1 MSESS
6 QQKKARVRPPRVHMT
21 CEVETNGAMVLKE
34 LPFVSSVLADLAGD
48 KKRDKKLK
56 DREFVTI
63 DRDNFDSVLAGIAP
77 ELSFRAENTLV
88 GDGSELA
95 VALKFSSLKDFSPE
109 QIAAQI
115 PALKALLETREKLVD
130 LKSRAD
136 GNDRLEELLNEL
148 LANEDLR
155 KKATGA
161 LGGGGGDGAAPGG
174 DGEGGGGD
182 GQPAQ

>member
-1 MSESS
+1 MSESV
-6 QQKKARVRPPRVHMT
+6 QKKKERVRPPRVHLT

-77 ELSFRAENTLV
+77 ELKFRAENTLA

-95 VALKFSSLKDFSPE
+95 VELKFGSLKDFSPE

-115 PALKALLETREKLVD
+115 PALKALLQTREKLVD

-155 KKATGA
+155 KKAGGA
-161 LGGGGGDGAAPGG
+161 LGGGDA
-174 DGEGGGGD
+174 GGGGAGGGD
-182 GQPAQ
+182 TPAQ

>member
-6 QQKKARVRPPRVHMT
+6 QKKKERVRPPRVHMT

-63 DRDNFDSVLAGIAP
+63 DRDNFDGVLAGIAP
-77 ELSFRAENTLV
+77 ELRFRADNTLV

-95 VALKFSSLKDFSPE
+95 VELKFESLKDFSPE
-109 QIAAQI
+109 QVAAQI
-115 PALKALLETREKLVD
+115 PALKALLATREKLVD

-155 KKATGA
+155 KKASGA
-161 LGGGGGDGAAPGG
+161 LGTDGDPGAGGDGGGGGD
-174 DGEGGGGD
+174 
-182 GQPAQ
+182 QPAQ

>member
-1 MSESS
+1 MSESV
-6 QQKKARVRPPRVHMT
+6 QKKKERVRPPRVHLT
-21 CEVETNGAMVLKE
+21 CEVETNGAMVMKE

-63 DRDNFDSVLAGIAP
+63 DRDNFDSVLGGIAP
-77 ELSFRAENTLV
+77 ELKFRTENTLA

-95 VALKFSSLKDFSPE
+95 VDLKFGSLKDFSPE
-109 QIAAQI
+109 QVAAQV

-130 LKSRAD
+130 LRGRAD

-148 LANEDLR
+148 LANEELR
-155 KKATGA
+155 KKAGGA
-161 LGGGGGDGAAPGG
+161 LGGGGEAPK
-174 DGEGGGGD
+174 
-182 GQPAQ
+182 A

>member
-1 MSESS
+1 MSESV
-6 QQKKARVRPPRVHMT
+6 QKKKERVRPPRVSMT

-48 KKRDKKLK
+48 KRRDKKLK

-63 DRDNFDSVLAGIAP
+63 DRDNFDTVLAGIAP
-77 ELSFRAENTLV
+77 ELKLRAENTLA

-95 VALKFSSLKDFSPE
+95 VELKFSSLKDFSPD
-109 QIAAQI
+109 QIAAQV

-148 LANEDLR
+148 LANEELR
-155 KKATGA
+155 KKAGGA
-161 LGGGGGDGAAPGG
+161 FGGGA
-174 DGEGGGGD
+174 GEGGEAPK
-182 GQPAQ
+182 Q

>member
-1 MSESS
+1 MSESI
-6 QQKKARVRPPRVHMT
+6 QKKKERVRPPRVHLV

-34 LPFVSSVLADLAGD
+34 VPFVASVLADLAGD

-56 DREFVTI
+56 DREFATI

-77 ELSFRAENTLV
+77 ELRFRAENTLA

-95 VALKFSSLKDFSPE
+95 VELKFQSMKDFSPE

-148 LANEDLR
+148 LANEELR
-155 KKATGA
+155 KKAGGA
-161 LGGGGGDGAAPGG
+161 LGGDGA
-174 DGEGGGGD
+174 GGGGD
-182 GQPAQ
+182 GQTPKA

>member
-1 MSESS
+1 MSESI
-6 QQKKARVRPPRVHMT
+6 QKKKERVRPPRVHMT

-48 KKRDKKLK
+48 KRRDKKLK

-63 DRDNFDSVLAGIAP
+63 DRDNFDSVLAGVAP
-77 ELSFRAENTLV
+77 ELKLRAENTLT

-95 VALKFSSLKDFSPE
+95 VELKFQSLKDFSPE
-109 QIAAQI
+109 QIAAQV
-115 PALKALLETREKLVD
+115 PALKALLETRERLVD

-148 LANEDLR
+148 LANEELR
-155 KKATGA
+155 KKAGGA
-161 LGGGGGDGAAPGG
+161 FGGGGGGEAPK
-174 DGEGGGGD
+174 
-182 GQPAQ
+182 Q